1 MSTSKTTH
9 DQFFKFLTKKKLNE
23 LLYRADTRTRF
34 LENQINTELQQ
45 QQTSVKCTVNVQQNK
60 RQECSIYIAFYPK
73 SAPIQKE
80 NEVYHISFH
89 LYPELQ
95 LNENIGRHHVRNTKN
110 KNRKHTIRIN
120 TPQSLNTENS
130 IRMTLVDYPIV
141 SRESTR
147 QNVNIAL
154 SVLNTYFDP
163 DSPNYLGNE
172 ITSLNY
178 DKKHKYY
185 TNIFEQFKRKKKEF
199 RNTRKH
205 SHSKL
210 RNKTQK
216 NVNIY
221 NKE

>member
-9 DQFFKFLTKKKLNE
+9 EQFFKFLTKKKLNE
-23 LLYRADTRTRF
+23 LLYRADTKTKF

-45 QQTSVKCTVNVQQNK
+45 QQTPVKCAVTIQQNK
-60 RQECSIYIAFYPK
+60 HHECSIYIAFYPK
-73 SAPIQKE
+73 KLPIKKE
-80 NEVYHISFH
+80 NELYHISFH

-95 LNENIGRHHVRNTKN
+95 LNENIGRLHVRNTRN

-120 TPQSLNTENS
+120 TLQSLNTENS
-130 IRMTLVDYPIV
+130 IRMTLVDYPITA
-141 SRESTR
+141 RESTR
-147 QNVNIAL
+147 QTVNIAL

-172 ITSLNY
+172 IASLNY

-185 TNIFEQFKRKKKEF
+185 TTIFEQFKHKKKEF
-199 RNTRKH
+199 RNTRKQ

-210 RNKTQK
+210 RNKTQL
-216 NVNIY
+216 NI
-221 NKE
+221 EDTQ